1 MFSNNNITAI
11 IIEDELASQEYIT
24 DLLEAKFPEIKVISI
39 EDTVPSAIS
48 AIDNYSPDI
57 VFLDVEIKAGTGFDV
72 LAGVKNSA
80 CHVIFTTAYN
90 KFAID
95 AFQYN
100 TVDYLLKPLESEKVI
115 AAIQRCMQK
124 ITLRQPGK
132 ELVQLLQY
140 LKQPTWQQRLPVGT
154 MYGMEFIDIEEIL
167 FVEAEG
173 NYSKLKLRSGRSL
186 MMTKKI
192 KDVTEQLQE
201 SLFVRI
207 HNSYLVNTRYI
218 KKYHKGRGG
227 HIILDDGSSLP
238 VSPAR
243 KEDFLKIFNQK
254 L

>member
-1 MFSNNNITAI
+1 MFSNNSLTAI
-11 IIEDELASQEYIT
+11 IIEDEQASQEYIT
-24 DLLEAKFPEIKVISI
+24 DLLEAKFPEIKVVSI
-39 EDTVPSAIS
+39 EDTVQSAIN
-48 AIDNYSPDI
+48 AIDNYNPDI

-72 LAGVKNSA
+72 LAGVKNKA
-80 CHVIFTTAYN
+80 FNIIFTTAYN

-124 ITLRQPGK
+124 ITLRQPGD
-132 ELVQLLQY
+132 EIAQLLQY
-140 LKQPTWQQRLPVGT
+140 LKRPTWQQRLPVST
-154 MYGMEFIDIEEIL
+154 MYGIEFIDTEEIL

-173 NYSKLKLRSGRSL
+173 NYSKLKLKSGRSI

-192 KDVTEQLQE
+192 KDLAEQLQE
-201 SLFVRI
+201 PLFVRI
-207 HNSYLVNTRYI
+207 HNSYLVNTRYV
-218 KKYHKGRGG
+218 KKYYRGRGG
-227 HIILDDGSSLP
+227 HIILDDDSSLP

-254 L
+254 S